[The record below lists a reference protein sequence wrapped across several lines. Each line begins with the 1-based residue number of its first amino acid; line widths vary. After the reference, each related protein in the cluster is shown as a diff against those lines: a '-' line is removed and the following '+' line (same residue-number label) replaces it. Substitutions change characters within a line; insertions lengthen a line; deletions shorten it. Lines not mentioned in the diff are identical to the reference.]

1 MLSLFNRSSNQLS
14 SSIILDHSGLVE
26 QHIVLALVKLFGIFQ
41 CGSHL
46 APERGPP
53 GARFFYCLAE
63 WRNRKTVM
71 PQELEGIKD
80 DQRFGWFP
88 NQPKFFAWSV
98 SFSFW
103 SLKNFSENPNL
114 AKIGI
119 DLATPWPPE
128 ILLEKDVL
136 CEPVAQVHP
145 PWESESIGIQ

>member
-1 MLSLFNRSSNQLS
+1 MLSLFNRSLNQLS
-14 SSIILDHSGLVE
+14 SSILIDHSGLVE

-80 DQRFGWFP
+80 SADFRKP
-88 NQPKFFAWSV
+88 ALKFAWRV

-103 SLKNFSENPNL
+103 SLKNFSENQNL